1 MSLQQRCLKLKVLF
15 IQQIICKIRRSRKQE
30 IINTDEEAQQEEIKQ
45 QKEVKKKIIKKSE
58 NFLICTRITKHTLK
72 SLSAVAC
79 KNVLN

>member
-30 IINTDEEAQQEEIKQ
+30 IINTDEEAQQEEVNSK
-45 QKEVKKKIIKKSE
+45 KEVEKKKKKSE